1 MVSKLAGLEK
11 KLGERSFHLDRLNIA
26 RRLTVCF
33 VSIIGAMLVGNAV
46 LLWQFHRIR
55 TQVERLSSVDQEL
68 IAVLQAHTILMSSYE
83 RLDVL
88 AHSESSDKLVREAE
102 ALRDALLEGK
112 QRSRNALLRL
122 PPEAQL
128 DPALVPTLVAVQDGL
143 SSQLEATILLA
154 QSRDWEAVRLRLVN
168 QIGPLEVRSAAL
180 VEEIDHEVGK
190 QRAQALLNIGR
201 AQRRILVIA
210 PVTAVLTLLFAAF
223 LGWAITRSI
232 THPLGRLMEGST
244 ALARGDF
251 SHRVPAAGND
261 EIARLGNVFNRMI
274 VKLEEL
280 YCELQRRESYLSE
293 AQHLSHTG
301 SFGWD
306 VLSGEI
312 YWSDETYRI
321 FEFEAK
327 TKVTLELIMERTH
340 PEDREAVQEL
350 IQRVSRERTEFDLGH
365 RLLMADESIKY
376 LRVVG
381 RPTTDD
387 RGRFEFVGAVT
398 DITERKRA
406 EEALRQTQATLAH
419 VTRLTTLGEI
429 TASIAHEVN
438 QPLAAAITDSKTCLR
453 WLERNPPNVEKARAA
468 ASRSFED
475 ATRAASIINRIR
487 TLFKKGAMQREPVD
501 INEVI
506 REVIV
511 LLCDEAG
518 RYSVSVRSELEPGL
532 SRVMADRVLLQHVVM
547 NLMLNGVEA
556 MNGMK
561 TPRELIVKSQQAE
574 NGCLLISVSDT
585 GAGVAS
591 EQADEIFSAF
601 FTTKP
606 EGTGMGLP
614 ISRSIVESHDGR
626 LWVTANSGRGATF
639 HFTLPSQIEA
649 PR

>member
-1 MVSKLAGLEK
+1 LVSKLAGLEK
-11 KLGERSFHLDRLNIA
+11 KLGEKSFHLDRLHIA

-33 VSIIGAMLVGNAV
+33 VLIIGAMLVGNAV

-68 IAVLQAHTILMSSYE
+68 IAVLQAHTNLMSSYE

-88 AHSESSDKLVREAE
+88 AHSQNSDKLVREAE
-102 ALRDALLEGK
+102 ALHDAVLEGK

-128 DPALVPTLVAVQDGL
+128 DPTLVPTLVAIQDGL

-201 AQRRILVIA
+201 AQRRILLIA

-251 SHRVPAAGND
+251 SHRVSATGND
-261 EIARLGNVFNRMI
+261 EIARLGNVFNQMI

-321 FEFEAK
+321 FELEPK
-327 TKVTLELIMERTH
+327 TKATLELIMERTH

-350 IQRVSRERTEFDLGH
+350 IQRVSRESTEFDLGH
-365 RLLMADESIKY
+365 RLLMADESVKY

-406 EEALRQTQATLAH
+406 EEALRQTQAKLAH

-501 INEVI
+501 INVVI

-518 RYSVSVRSELEPGL
+518 RYSVSIRSELEPDL
-532 SRVMADRVLLQHVVM
+532 SRVMADRVLLQQVVM

-556 MNGMK
+556 MKGMK

-591 EQADEIFSAF
+591 EQTDEIFNAF

>member
-1 MVSKLAGLEK
+1 
-11 KLGERSFHLDRLNIA
+11 
-26 RRLTVCF
+26 
-33 VSIIGAMLVGNAV
+33 
-46 LLWQFHRIR
+46 
-55 TQVERLSSVDQEL
+55 
-68 IAVLQAHTILMSSYE
+68 
-83 RLDVL
+83 
-88 AHSESSDKLVREAE
+88 
-102 ALRDALLEGK
+102 
-112 QRSRNALLRL
+112 
-122 PPEAQL
+122 
-128 DPALVPTLVAVQDGL
+128 
-143 SSQLEATILLA
+143 
-154 QSRDWEAVRLRLVN
+154 
-168 QIGPLEVRSAAL
+168 
-180 VEEIDHEVGK
+180 
-190 QRAQALLNIGR
+190 
-201 AQRRILVIA
+201 
-210 PVTAVLTLLFAAF
+210 
-223 LGWAITRSI
+223 
-232 THPLGRLMEGST
+232 MEGST
-244 ALARGDF
+244 ALAKGDF
-251 SHRVPAAGND
+251 SHRVPATGND

-365 RLLMADESIKY
+365 RLLMADESVKY

-506 REVIV
+506 REVMV
-511 LLCDEAG
+511 LLRDEAG

-532 SRVMADRVLLQHVVM
+532 SRVMADRVLLQQVVM